1 MSDKVIEGTAVE
13 ADVEDEDEAV
23 EVLVLLEEVAVLTV
37 VALDGVCVDLASSPW
52 EWSERS
58 IEGRGLAAVGLLVW
72 EVTVLTG
79 EALRDSGLAS
89 WVGLLVTTLVEVVMM
104 ETLTSLPSLAV
115 VTTIGLIVMP
125 GPELEVVLEVVLT
138 AIGVGSSRV
147 FRVVST
153 PLASTI
159 LVEVLGGWDKMV
171 LPEGSTVRNLVLL
184 IVGPGGVTTTTFV
197 LGTWVLD
204 VLIFVARFPKR
215 SAIREAST
223 LAELLVVEEEGE
235 AVGDGVELVG
245 DEVLAALAV
254 IVVLKV
260 VVATTGACGAM

>member
-1 MSDKVIEGTAVE
+1 ME

-184 IVGPGGVTTTTFV
+184 TVGPGGVTTTTFV

-260 VVATTGACGAM
+260 VVGTTGACGAM